1 MHSKCSIKNTI
12 IHITMSWGLRGAV
25 RCRAG
30 GAMEHSMQDFSSP
43 TRDRTTGPPGNCL
56 TISKGNKFH
65 LILASLDTKS
75 LSPFNGLP
83 S

>member
-1 MHSKCSIKNTI
+1 
-12 IHITMSWGLRGAV
+12 
-25 RCRAG
+25 
-30 GAMEHSMQDFSSP
+30 MEHSMQDFSSP
-43 TRDRTTGPPGNCL
+43 TRDRTTGLPGNCL

-75 LSPFNGLP
+75 LSPLNGLP

>member
-1 MHSKCSIKNTI
+1 
-12 IHITMSWGLRGAV
+12 
-25 RCRAG
+25 
-30 GAMEHSMQDFSSP
+30 MEHSMQDFSSP
-43 TRDRTTGPPGNCL
+43 TRGRTAGPPGNCL

-65 LILASLDTKS
+65 LILASLDKS